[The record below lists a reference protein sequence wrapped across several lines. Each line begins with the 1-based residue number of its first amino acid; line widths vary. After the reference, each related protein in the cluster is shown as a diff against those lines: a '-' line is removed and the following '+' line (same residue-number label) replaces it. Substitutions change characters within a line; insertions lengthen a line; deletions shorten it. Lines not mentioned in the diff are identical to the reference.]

1 MTTSPAVVKIAES
14 DADIARCFPV
24 MKQLRQSL
32 TRDEFASLIAAQSPE
47 GYRIAFVE
55 MGGDVVAV
63 AGFRIY
69 HMLFSGKTLYVD
81 DLVTDEARRSQR
93 YGETLLQWLIR
104 LARES
109 GCATF
114 SLDSGVQRFRVH
126 RFYFAQGMHINS
138 YHFELTL

>member
-1 MTTSPAVVKIAES
+1 MAQLPAEVKLAES
-14 DADIARCFPV
+14 DGDIARCFAV

-32 TRDEFASLIAAQSPE
+32 TRDEFASLVATQSRE

-55 MGGDVVAV
+55 VGSQVVAV

-69 HMLFSGKTLYVD
+69 NMLFSGKTLYVD

-93 YGETLLQWLIR
+93 FGETLLRWLIG

-109 GCATF
+109 GCVTF
-114 SLDSGVQRFRVH
+114 SLDSGVQRFRAH
-126 RFYFAQGMHINS
+126 RFYFAQAMHISS
-138 YHFELTL
+138 YHFELKL